1 MIETMNLTTAFWEET
16 YNRNI
21 KKMIGLCYRYVYDLQ
36 VAEDLAHDSFVSA
49 MKKSDSFKG
58 IGQIDAWL
66 RRITI
71 NTALQ
76 YLRSSKIS
84 SQRQQ
89 DLFLTESIES
99 EDTNSPVDFTTQELL
114 DAISLLPEHHRLVFN
129 LYVIDNYSHN
139 DIAKEL
145 NISEGT
151 SKSHLA
157 RARKKL
163 QSILN
168 EKLKE
173 KDRKKSMVLL
183 FLPFALGKIDVLY
196 RRKFNSYELMPS
208 RTLNFDVL
216 DTSDMGKPLIQASF
230 YNSILIYSIVILTV
244 IVGVRFYWVN
254 SDCIREEKPPV
265 VQPDTLIPTTKVDT
279 VIEAK
284 IEKDEHFIE
293 PQKKKVIVRKK
304 RIVRKE
310 VVVLDTIKIV
320 ASDGE

>member
-1 MIETMNLTTAFWEET
+1 MNLTTAFWEET

-58 IGQIDAWL
+58 IGQFDAWL

-76 YLRSSKIS
+76 YLRSSKINS
-84 SQRQQ
+84 HRQQ
-89 DLFLTESIES
+89 DLFLTESIEN

-168 EKLKE
+168 EKLNE

-208 RTLNFDVL
+208 RTLNFDAL

-230 YNSILIYSIVILTV
+230 YNSILIYLIVILTV

>member
-1 MIETMNLTTAFWEET
+1 MNLTTAFWEET

-208 RTLNFDVL
+208 RTLNFDAL

-230 YNSILIYSIVILTV
+230 YNSILIYLIVILTV

-265 VQPDTLIPTTKVDT
+265 VQPDTLTPTTIVDT
-279 VIEAK
+279 VLNSN
-284 IEKDEHFIE
+284 IEKEEHYIE
-293 PQKKKVIVRKK
+293 PQNKKVIVRKK

>member
-1 MIETMNLTTAFWEET
+1 MNLTTAFWEET

-208 RTLNFDVL
+208 RTLNFDAL

-230 YNSILIYSIVILTV
+230 YNSILIYLIVILTV